1 MKTYYPRNDCLQEIA
16 KSLQSNSNRR
26 RPWEDYQKEAMKNL
40 ALKTETDF
48 EKPSANTDKLYMNIG
63 NKEVIEVA
71 HPTAGNSAEDTT
83 DSLPSMRVHLGA
95 IGSGRDFIKSD
106 NLRNDF
112 AKNHNLLATDVELSS
127 VLDSIIGNC
136 RDSFILV
143 KGISDYKDGMST
155 RKWQNYASLSA
166 ASVVKS
172 IICGMDAPTNV

>member
-1 MKTYYPRNDCLQEIA
+1 MQEIA
-16 KSLQSNSNRR
+16 KSLQQNSNRR
-26 RPWEDYQKEAMKNL
+26 RPWEDYQRDAMKNL

-48 EKPSANTDKLYMNIG
+48 EKPAANTDKLYMNIG

-71 HPTAGNSAEDTT
+71 HPVAHNTEDST
-83 DSLPSMRVHLGA
+83 DGLPSMRIHLGA

-106 NLRNDF
+106 NSRVDF
-112 AKNHNLLATDVELSS
+112 AKEYNLLATDVELSS

-136 RDSFILV
+136 RDSFVLV

>member
-1 MKTYYPRNDCLQEIA
+1 MR
-16 KSLQSNSNRR
+16 
-26 RPWEDYQKEAMKNL
+26 
-40 ALKTETDF
+40 TETDF
-48 EKPSANTDKLYMNIG
+48 EKPAANTDKLYMNIG

-71 HPTAGNSAEDTT
+71 HPTAQHSEDAT
-83 DSLPSMRVHLGA
+83 DGLPSMRIHLGA
-95 IGSGRDFIKSD
+95 IGSGRDLIKSD
-106 NLRNDF
+106 NSRNDF
-112 AKNHNLLATDVELSS
+112 AKEHNLLATDVELSS

-143 KGISDYKDGMST
+143 KGVSDYKDGMST